1 MGAIPRTNILG
12 ETDPAQTMSCR
23 ASRMR
28 SETSTRTRRGERT
41 RSLSSILRG
50 NFAGDATG
58 RRRRAPK
65 TAFPRGS
72 VGTSQ
77 RRSSVNARSNQW
89 GRPTGASARRRCF
102 TRAWRVVIGPGKIV
116 VGGLAGFFH
125 EPAMS
130 DDHTTAVVE
139 RSMIAL
145 AGDAPAEA
153 AVEPRPAAAL
163 GATDRLPPGRE
174 TAGLIQ
180 VHTART

>member
-1 MGAIPRTNILG
+1 
-12 ETDPAQTMSCR
+12 
-23 ASRMR
+23 
-28 SETSTRTRRGERT
+28 
-41 RSLSSILRG
+41 
-50 NFAGDATG
+50 
-58 RRRRAPK
+58 
-65 TAFPRGS
+65 
-72 VGTSQ
+72 
-77 RRSSVNARSNQW
+77 
-89 GRPTGASARRRCF
+89 
-102 TRAWRVVIGPGKIV
+102 VVIGPGKIV

-163 GATDRLPPGRE
+163 GATDRRPPGRE